1 MGMRK
6 LFLIAILFSCVGTSA
21 QSPMYRLI
29 RKSPSVVP
37 LLDTYTGAEA
47 AYSLKKVRTA
57 YSGYAVRV
65 RRSSDD
71 AEQDIGFLSSGEFD
85 TTSLKTF
92 VGANNGFVTTWYDQS
107 GNTRDIT
114 QATSGNQPKVVTSGV
129 VERAGTKP
137 TVLFTAASSNYLTGG
152 DILDFIGLNMNV
164 FTVAKL
170 GSAASGSLYA
180 KSLAGTAANRYYLAK
195 DGGNLDSR
203 IQDNTGNIISAAVSY
218 SNTDLSLFETY
229 INKSTDSTQLKKNN
243 AQLAVVTSSISDNDM
258 NSTYTFIVGGYN
270 SAAGGLPPT
279 AGLYLDGRISSIVF
293 YLKSWNSTERTAIA
307 TEINSYYSIY

>member
-1 MGMRK
+1 MRK
-6 LFLIAILFSCVGTSA
+6 LFLIAILFSVVSASA

-29 RKSPSVVP
+29 RKSPAPVIL

-47 AYSLKKVRTA
+47 AYSLSKVRTA

-71 AEQDIGFLSSGEFD
+71 TEQDIGFLSSGEFD

-92 VGANNGFVTTWYDQS
+92 VGANNGFVTIWYDQS
-107 GNTRDIT
+107 GNTRDIA
-114 QATSGNQPKVVTSGV
+114 QATSGNQPKVITSGV

-137 TVLFTAASSNYLTGG
+137 TVLFTAASSNYLSGG

-170 GSAASGSLYA
+170 GSAASGSIYA
-180 KSLAGTAANRYYLAK
+180 KSLAGAVANRYYLIK

-203 IQDNTGNIISAAVSY
+203 IQDNASVIRTAAVSY

-229 INKSTDSTQLKKNN
+229 INKNTDSNQLKKNN
-243 AQLAVVTSSISDNDM
+243 SQIAVATGAIDNADM
-258 NSTYTFIVGGYN
+258 NSAYTFIVGGYN
-270 SAAGGLPPT
+270 SAAGGLPPF
-279 AGLYLDGRISSIVF
+279 AGLYLDGRVSEIIF
-293 YLKSWNSTERTAIA
+293 YLKSWNSTDRAGISTS
-307 TEINSYYSIY
+307 INSFYAIY